1 MLAAIDFSALALTG
15 SAGFALCLS
24 LALTLIVSMLGIVTV
39 REHHMNK
46 LSYEPC
52 VMGEYRV
59 ARDGRAYVQVGR
71 VCHFGRRGEDEGS
84 LRARLASRGVL

>member
-1 MLAAIDFSALALTG
+1 MLAAVDFSALALTG

-24 LALTLIVSMLGIVTV
+24 MALTLIVSMLGIVTARGHILSHV
-39 REHHMNK
+39 RYDT
-46 LSYEPC
+46 SFA
-52 VMGEYRV
+52 GEYRI

-84 LRARLASRGVL
+84 LRARLAARGIL